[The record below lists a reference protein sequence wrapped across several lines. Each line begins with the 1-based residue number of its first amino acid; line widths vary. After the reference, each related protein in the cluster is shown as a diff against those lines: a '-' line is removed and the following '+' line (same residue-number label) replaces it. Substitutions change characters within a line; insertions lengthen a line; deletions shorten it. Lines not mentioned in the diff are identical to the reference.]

1 MERKSKLQMIAVD
14 KLHPH
19 PQNPRKVIGDV
30 TELAESIKA
39 NGILQNL
46 TVVPNNDNWDDKSD
60 FTVVIGHRRLAAAK
74 QAGLTELPC
83 AVVEMTEK
91 EQLSTMLTENM
102 QRSDLT
108 VYEQAKGFQMLIDL
122 GDSVAEVVEKTG
134 FKESTVRRRLKLAEL
149 DEESFKDSQLR
160 QPTLADYERL
170 NQIKDI
176 DVRNELL
183 KSIGTNNFDNL
194 LYSAVKKQETDEE
207 KEKIE
212 KLCLEHGMIKAQ
224 KHDEIPSNYEYT
236 GFFVFKDLIGK
247 DFADG
252 RKRYFYFGYGSNIY
266 IYAEALEKQEKNDAE
281 EEKQEKNDAE
291 EEKRKLEEQRWD
303 ELVEQAEEIDER
315 CEALRRDFMLNT
327 NFNDSNK
334 KQELVKFIVA
344 QVAAGASNK
353 KYRFEE
359 IIEHDFEDD
368 ENIDS
373 YINEHW
379 NNDSGRMLMAT
390 AYALSQRIYGSFDYI
405 SVNYSD
411 KTFSRKINP
420 ELNRFYNLLV
430 KLGYV
435 MSDEEIQLRDGTHP
449 IFTTGEVN

>member
-1 MERKSKLQMIAVD
+1 MERKPTLTTIAIE

-19 PQNPRKVIGDV
+19 PDNPRKVLGDID
-30 TELAESIKA
+30 ELAESIKA
-39 NGILQNL
+39 SGILQNL
-46 TVVPNNDNWDDKSD
+46 TVVPMNDDWTE
-60 FTVVIGHRRLAAAK
+60 FTVIIGHRRLAAAK

-108 VYEQAKGFQMLIDL
+108 VYEEAKGCQLLLDL
-122 GDSVAEVVEKTG
+122 GDTVAEVAEKTG
-134 FKESTVRRRLKLAEL
+134 FSESKIRRRVKLCEL
-149 DEESFKDSQLR
+149 DEEAFKESQIR
-160 QPTLADYERL
+160 QPTLQDYDRL

-194 LYSAVKKQETDEE
+194 LYSAVKKQETDAE

-212 KLCLEHGMIKAQ
+212 KLCLGHGMTKAQ
-224 KHDEIPSNYEYT
+224 KHDEIPDNYEYT
-236 GFFVFKDLIGK
+236 GIFALKDLIGK

-252 RKRYFYFGYGSNIY
+252 RKRYFYFAYGSNVY

-281 EEKQEKNDAE
+281 EEK
-291 EEKRKLEEQRWD
+291 RKLEKQRWY
-303 ELVEQAEEIDER
+303 ELDKQAEEIDER
-315 CEALRRDFMLNT
+315 CEALRIGFMLDT

-344 QVAAGASNK
+344 QVAAGASRNV
-353 KYRFEE
+353 YRFSEVVE
-359 IIEHDFEDD
+359 NQDT

-379 NNDSGRMLMAT
+379 DDNSGRMLMAT
-390 AYALSQRIYGSFDYI
+390 AYALCQRTYEKLSFIYVEY
-405 SVNYSD
+405 
-411 KTFSRKINP
+411 SRKTISRKNSP
-420 ELNRFYNLLV
+420 DLNKFYALLC

-435 MSDEEIQLRDGTHP
+435 ISDEEIQLRDGTHP
-449 IFTTGEVN
+449 IFTTGEVK

>member
-19 PQNPRKVIGDV
+19 PDNPRKVIGDV
-30 TELAESIKA
+30 SELAESIKA

-46 TVVPNNDNWDDKSD
+46 TVVPMNDDWTE
-60 FTVVIGHRRLAAAK
+60 FTVIIGHRRLAAAK

-83 AVVEMTEK
+83 AVVEMSEK

-108 VYEQAKGFQMLIDL
+108 VYEEAKGCQLLLDL
-122 GDSVAEVVEKTG
+122 GDTVAEIAEKTG
-134 FKESTVRRRLKLAEL
+134 FSESKIRRRVKLCEL
-149 DEESFKDSQLR
+149 DEEAFKESQIR
-160 QPTLADYERL
+160 QPTLADYDRL

-176 DVRNELL
+176 ETRNKLL
-183 KSIGTNNFDNL
+183 ESIGTNNFDNL

-212 KLCLEHGMIKAQ
+212 KFCLEHGMTKVQ
-224 KHDEIPSNYEYT
+224 KYDEIPSNYEYM
-236 GFFVFKDLIGK
+236 GAFALKDLIGK
-247 DFADG
+247 EFADG
-252 RKRYFYFGYGSNIY
+252 RKRYFYFAYRSDIY
-266 IYAEALEKQEKNDAE
+266 IYAEALKKQEKNDP
-281 EEKQEKNDAE
+281 E

-303 ELVEQAEEIDER
+303 KLVEQAEEIDER
-315 CEALRRDFMLNT
+315 CEALRRGFMLDA
-327 NFNDSNK
+327 NFNDSSK

-344 QVAAGASNK
+344 QVAAGASRNVR
-353 KYRFEE
+353 RFSEVVE
-359 IIEHDFEDD
+359 NQDYK
-368 ENIDS
+368 NIDS

-379 NNDSGRMLMAT
+379 GDNSGRMLMAA
-390 AYALSQRIYGSFDYI
+390 AYASCQRTYEKLSFIYVDYN
-405 SVNYSD
+405 S
-411 KTFSRKINP
+411 KTISRKNSP
-420 ELNRFYNLLV
+420 DLNKFYALLC

-449 IFTTGEVN
+449 IFTSGEVK

>member
-1 MERKSKLQMIAVD
+1 MNKKSKLQMIQVE

-19 PQNPRKVIGDV
+19 PDNPRKVIGDV

-46 TVVPNNDNWDDKSD
+46 TVVPNNDDWDDKSD

-108 VYEQAKGFQMLIDL
+108 VYEEAKGCQLLLDL
-122 GDSVAEVVEKTG
+122 GDTVAEVAEKTG
-134 FKESTVRRRLKLAEL
+134 FSESKIRRRVKLCEL
-149 DEESFKDSQLR
+149 DEESFKESQLR
-160 QPTLADYERL
+160 QPTLQDYDRL

-176 DVRNELL
+176 DTRNKLL

-236 GFFVFKDLIGK
+236 GFFALKDLIDK

-266 IYAEALEKQEKNDAE
+266 IYAEAF
-281 EEKQEKNDAE
+281 EKQEKNDAE

-315 CEALRRDFMLNT
+315 CEALRIGFMLDT

-344 QVAAGASNK
+344 QVAAGASRIA
-353 KYRFEE
+353 YRFSEVVE
-359 IIEHDFEDD
+359 NQDT

-379 NNDSGRMLMAT
+379 DDNSGRMLMAT
-390 AYALSQRIYGSFDYI
+390 AYALCQRTYEELSFIY
-405 SVNYSD
+405 VEYSS
-411 KTFSRKINP
+411 KTISRKNSP
-420 ELNRFYNLLV
+420 DLNKFYALLC

-449 IFTTGEVN
+449 IFTTGEVK

>member
-1 MERKSKLQMIAVD
+1 MERKPTLTTIAIE

-46 TVVPNNDNWDDKSD
+46 TVVPMNDDWTE
-60 FTVVIGHRRLAAAK
+60 FTVIIGHRRLAAAK

-108 VYEQAKGFQMLIDL
+108 VYEEAKGCQLLLDL
-122 GDSVAEVVEKTG
+122 GDTVAEVAEKTG
-134 FKESTVRRRLKLAEL
+134 FSESKIRRRVKLCEL
-149 DEESFKDSQLR
+149 DEEAFKESQIR
-160 QPTLADYERL
+160 QPTLADYDRL

-176 DVRNELL
+176 ETRNKLL
-183 KSIGTNNFDNL
+183 ESIGTNNFDNF
-194 LYSAVKKQETDEE
+194 LYSAVKKQETEEE
-207 KEKIE
+207 KGKIE

-224 KHDEIPSNYEYT
+224 KYDEIPSNYEYT
-236 GFFVFKDLIGK
+236 GFFALKDLLGK

-252 RKRYFYFGYGSNIY
+252 RKRYFYFGHGSNIY

-281 EEKQEKNDAE
+281 EEK
-291 EEKRKLEEQRWD
+291 RKLEEQRWD
-303 ELVEQAEEIDER
+303 ELAEQAEEIDER

-344 QVAAGASNK
+344 QLAAGACNRD
-353 KYRFEE
+353 YRFEE
-359 IIEHDFEDD
+359 IIEHNFEYD

-379 NNDSGRMLMAT
+379 SDNSGRMLMAT
-390 AYALSQRIYGSFDYI
+390 AYALCQRNSYERFSFILVGYN
-405 SVNYSD
+405 S
-411 KTFSRKINP
+411 KTISRKNNP
-420 ELNRFYNLLV
+420 ELNRFYNLLC

-449 IFTTGEVN
+449 IFTSGEVK

>member
-1 MERKSKLQMIAVD
+1 MERKPTLTTIAIE

-19 PQNPRKVIGDV
+19 PDNPRKVIGDID
-30 TELAESIKA
+30 ELADSIKA
-39 NGILQNL
+39 SGILQNL
-46 TVVPNNDNWDDKSD
+46 TVVPMNDDWTE
-60 FTVVIGHRRLAAAK
+60 FTVIIGHRRLAAAK

-108 VYEQAKGFQMLIDL
+108 VYEEAKGCQLLLDL
-122 GDSVAEVVEKTG
+122 GDTVAEVAEKTG
-134 FKESTVRRRLKLAEL
+134 FSESKIRRRVKLCEL
-149 DEESFKDSQLR
+149 DEESFKESQLR

-170 NQIKDI
+170 NQIKNI
-176 DVRNELL
+176 DARNELL

-236 GFFVFKDLIGK
+236 GFFVLKDLIDK

-252 RKRYFYFGYGSNIY
+252 RKRYFYFAYGSNVY
-266 IYAEALEKQEKNDAE
+266 IYAEALEKQEKN
-281 EEKQEKNDAE
+281 NAE

-303 ELVEQAEEIDER
+303 ELEEQAEEIDER
-315 CEALRRDFMLNT
+315 CETLRRGFMLDT
-327 NFNDSNK
+327 NFNDNNK
-334 KQELVKFIVA
+334 KQELLKFIVA
-344 QVAAGASNK
+344 QVATGVINK
-353 KYRFEE
+353 AHRFGEVVE
-359 IIEHDFEDD
+359 NQDD
-368 ENIDS
+368 ENTDS

-379 NNDSGRMLMAT
+379 SDNSGRMLMAT
-390 AYALSQRIYGSFDYI
+390 AYALCQRTYEKLSFIYVEYNS
-405 SVNYSD
+405 
-411 KTFSRKINP
+411 KTISRKNSP
-420 ELNRFYNLLV
+420 DLNKFYALLC

-449 IFTTGEVN
+449 IFTTGEVKQTK

>member
-1 MERKSKLQMIAVD
+1 MERKSKLQMISVD

-46 TVVPNNDNWDDKSD
+46 TVVPNNDNWDD
-60 FTVVIGHRRLAAAK
+60 FTVIIGHRRLAAAK

-108 VYEQAKGFQMLIDL
+108 VYEEAKGCQLLLDL
-122 GDSVAEVVEKTG
+122 GDTVAEIAEKTG
-134 FKESTVRRRLKLAEL
+134 FSESKIRRRVKLCEL
-149 DEESFKDSQLR
+149 DEEAFKESQIR
-160 QPTLADYERL
+160 QPTLADYDRL

-176 DVRNELL
+176 ETRNKLL
-183 KSIGTNNFDNL
+183 ESIGTNNFDNL
-194 LYSAVKKQETDEE
+194 LYSAVKKQKTDEE

-212 KLCLEHGMIKAQ
+212 KFCLEQGMTKVQ
-224 KHDEIPSNYEYT
+224 NYDEIPSNYSYA
-236 GFFVFKDLIGK
+236 GLFALKNLIGK

-252 RKRYFYFGYGSNIY
+252 RKRYFYFAYSSNIY
-266 IYAEALEKQEKNDAE
+266 IYAEALKKQEKNDP
-281 EEKQEKNDAE
+281 E

-303 ELVEQAEEIDER
+303 ELAEQAEEIDER
-315 CEALRRDFMLNT
+315 CEALRRDFMLDT
-327 NFNDSNK
+327 NFNDSSKN
-334 KQELVKFIVA
+334 QELVKFIVA
-344 QVAAGASNK
+344 QVAAGACNRD
-353 KYRFEE
+353 YRFEE
-359 IIEHDFEDD
+359 IIEHNFGDD

-379 NNDSGRMLMAT
+379 SDNSGRMLMAM
-390 AYALSQRIYGSFDYI
+390 AYSLCQKNSYERFSFI
-405 SVNYSD
+405 LVGYSS
-411 KTFSRKINP
+411 KTISRKINP

-449 IFTTGEVN
+449 IFATGEVN

>member
-1 MERKSKLQMIAVD
+1 MNKKSKLQMIPVD

-19 PQNPRKVIGDV
+19 PDNPRKVIGDV
-30 TELAESIKA
+30 SELAESIKA

-46 TVVPNNDNWDDKSD
+46 TVVPMNDDWTE
-60 FTVVIGHRRLAAAK
+60 FTVIIGHRRLAAAK

-108 VYEQAKGFQMLIDL
+108 VYEEAKGCQLLLDL
-122 GDSVAEVVEKTG
+122 GDTVAEVAEKTG
-134 FKESTVRRRLKLAEL
+134 FSESKIRRRVKLCEL
-149 DEESFKDSQLR
+149 DEESFKESQLR

-170 NQIKDI
+170 NQIKNI
-176 DVRNELL
+176 DARNELL

-224 KHDEIPSNYEYT
+224 KRDEIPSNYEYT
-236 GFFVFKDLIGK
+236 GFFALKDLIGK

-266 IYAEALEKQEKNDAE
+266 IYAEAF
-281 EEKQEKNDAE
+281 EKQEKNDAE

-315 CEALRRDFMLNT
+315 CEALRIGFMLDT

-344 QVAAGASNK
+344 QVAAGASRNV
-353 KYRFEE
+353 YRFSEVVE
-359 IIEHDFEDD
+359 NQDT

-379 NNDSGRMLMAT
+379 DDNSGRMLMAT
-390 AYALSQRIYGSFDYI
+390 AYALCQRTYEKLSFIY
-405 SVNYSD
+405 VEYSRE
-411 KTFSRKINP
+411 TISRKNSP
-420 ELNRFYNLLV
+420 DLNKFYALLC

-449 IFTTGEVN
+449 IFTSGEVK

>member
-1 MERKSKLQMIAVD
+1 MNKKSKLQMIPTD

-19 PQNPRKVIGDV
+19 PDNPRKVIGDV
-30 TELAESIKA
+30 SELAESIKA

-46 TVVPNNDNWDDKSD
+46 TVVPNNDNWDD
-60 FTVVIGHRRLAAAK
+60 FTVIIGHRRLAAAK

-108 VYEQAKGFQMLIDL
+108 VYEEAKGCQLLLDL
-122 GDSVAEVVEKTG
+122 GDTVAEVAEKTG
-134 FKESTVRRRLKLAEL
+134 FSESKIRRRVKLCEL
-149 DEESFKDSQLR
+149 DEEAFKESQIR
-160 QPTLADYERL
+160 QPTLQDYDRL

-176 DVRNELL
+176 DTRNKLL

-194 LYSAVKKQETDEE
+194 LYSAVKKQETDAE

-224 KHDEIPSNYEYT
+224 KRDEIPSNYEYT
-236 GFFVFKDLIGK
+236 GFFVLKDLIGK

-266 IYAEALEKQEKNDAE
+266 IYAEAF
-281 EEKQEKNDAE
+281 EKQEKNDAE

-303 ELVEQAEEIDER
+303 ELVEHAEEIDER
-315 CEALRRDFMLNT
+315 CEALRIGFMLDT
-327 NFNDSNK
+327 NFNDSSK

-344 QVAAGASNK
+344 QVAAGANRNV
-353 KYRFEE
+353 YRFSEVVE
-359 IIEHDFEDD
+359 NQDA

-379 NNDSGRMLMAT
+379 DDNSGRMLMAT
-390 AYALSQRIYGSFDYI
+390 AYALCQRTDEKLSFIYVEY
-405 SVNYSD
+405 
-411 KTFSRKINP
+411 SRKTISRKNSP
-420 ELNRFYNLLV
+420 DLNKFYALLC

-435 MSDEEIQLRDGTHP
+435 MCDEEIQLRDGTHP
-449 IFTTGEVN
+449 IYTTGEVK

>member
-1 MERKSKLQMIAVD
+1 MERKPTLTTIAIE

-19 PQNPRKVIGDV
+19 PDNPRKVLGDID
-30 TELAESIKA
+30 ELAESIKA
-39 NGILQNL
+39 SGILQNL
-46 TVVPNNDNWDDKSD
+46 TVVPMNDDWTE
-60 FTVVIGHRRLAAAK
+60 FTVIIGHRRLAAAK

-108 VYEQAKGFQMLIDL
+108 VYEEAKGCQLLLDL
-122 GDSVAEVVEKTG
+122 GDTVAEVAEKTG
-134 FKESTVRRRLKLAEL
+134 FSESKIRRRVKLCEL
-149 DEESFKDSQLR
+149 DEDAFKESQIR
-160 QPTLADYERL
+160 QPTLQDYDRL

-183 KSIGTNNFDNL
+183 TSIGTNNFDNL

-212 KLCLEHGMIKAQ
+212 KLCLEHGMTKVQ
-224 KHDEIPSNYEYT
+224 KYRDIPSNYKYT
-236 GFFVFKDLIGK
+236 GIFALKNLIGK

-266 IYAEALEKQEKNDAE
+266 IYAEAL
-281 EEKQEKNDAE
+281 EKQEKNDAE

-315 CEALRRDFMLNT
+315 CEALRRDFMLDT

-359 IIEHDFEDD
+359 IIEHDFEND
-368 ENIDS
+368 ENTDS

-379 NNDSGRMLMAT
+379 SDNSGRMLMAT
-390 AYALSQRIYGSFDYI
+390 AYALCQRSYEKLSFIYVGYNS
-405 SVNYSD
+405 
-411 KTFSRKINP
+411 KTISRKNNP
-420 ELNRFYNLLV
+420 DLNKFYALLC

-449 IFTTGEVN
+449 IFTSGEVK

>member
-1 MERKSKLQMIAVD
+1 MNKKSKLQMIPTD

-19 PQNPRKVIGDV
+19 PDNPRKVIGDV
-30 TELAESIKA
+30 SELAESIKA

-46 TVVPNNDNWDDKSD
+46 TVVPNNDNWDD
-60 FTVVIGHRRLAAAK
+60 FTVIIGHRRLAAAK

-108 VYEQAKGFQMLIDL
+108 VYEEAKGCQLLLDL
-122 GDSVAEVVEKTG
+122 GDTVAEVAEKTG
-134 FKESTVRRRLKLAEL
+134 FSESKIRRRVKLCEL
-149 DEESFKDSQLR
+149 DEEAFKESQIR
-160 QPTLADYERL
+160 QPTLQDYDRL

-176 DVRNELL
+176 DTRNKLL

-194 LYSAVKKQETDEE
+194 LYSAVKKQETDAE

-224 KHDEIPSNYEYT
+224 KRDEIPSNYEYT
-236 GFFVFKDLIGK
+236 GFFVLKDLIGK

-266 IYAEALEKQEKNDAE
+266 IYAEAF
-281 EEKQEKNDAE
+281 EKQEKNDAE

-303 ELVEQAEEIDER
+303 ELVEHAEEIDER
-315 CEALRRDFMLNT
+315 CEALRIGFMLDT
-327 NFNDSNK
+327 NFNDSSK

-344 QVAAGASNK
+344 QVAAGANRNV
-353 KYRFEE
+353 YRFSKVVENQ
-359 IIEHDFEDD
+359 DA

-379 NNDSGRMLMAT
+379 DDNSGRMLMAT
-390 AYALSQRIYGSFDYI
+390 AYALCQRTYEKLSFIYVEY
-405 SVNYSD
+405 
-411 KTFSRKINP
+411 SRKTISRKNSP
-420 ELNRFYNLLV
+420 DLNKFYALLC

-435 MSDEEIQLRDGTHP
+435 MCDEEIQLRDGTHP
-449 IFTTGEVN
+449 IYTTGEVK

>member
-108 VYEQAKGFQMLIDL
+108 VYEEAKGCQLLLDL
-122 GDSVAEVVEKTG
+122 GDTVAEVAEKTG
-134 FKESTVRRRLKLAEL
+134 FSASKIRRRVKLCEL
-149 DEESFKDSQLR
+149 DEEAFKESQIR
-160 QPTLADYERL
+160 QPTLADYDRL

-176 DVRNELL
+176 ETRNKLL
-183 KSIGTNNFDNL
+183 ESIGTNNFDNR
-194 LYSAVKKQETDEE
+194 LYSAVQKQKDDEE

-224 KHDEIPSNYEYT
+224 KYREIPDNYEYT
-236 GFFVFKDLIGK
+236 GIFALKDLIGK

-252 RKRYFYFGYGSNIY
+252 RKRYFYFAYGSNTY
-266 IYAEALEKQEKNDAE
+266 IYAEAFEKQEKNDAE
-281 EEKQEKNDAE
+281 EKSE
-291 EEKRKLEEQRWD
+291 RWD
-303 ELVEQAEEIDER
+303 ELEEQAEEIDER
-315 CEALRRDFMLNT
+315 CEALRRGFMLDT
-327 NFNDSNK
+327 NFNDNNK

-344 QVAAGASNK
+344 QVAAGASRNVR
-353 KYRFEE
+353 RFSEVVE
-359 IIEHDFEDD
+359 NQDYK
-368 ENIDS
+368 NIDS

-379 NNDSGRMLMAT
+379 NDDSGRMLMAT
-390 AYALSQRIYGSFDYI
+390 AYALCQRTYEKLSFIYVG
-405 SVNYSD
+405 YSS
-411 KTFSRKINP
+411 KTISRKNSP
-420 ELNRFYNLLV
+420 DLNKFYALLC

-449 IFTTGEVN
+449 IYTTGEVN

>member
-1 MERKSKLQMIAVD
+1 MNKKSKLQMIPVE

-19 PQNPRKVIGDV
+19 PDNPRKVIGDV
-30 TELAESIKA
+30 SELAESIKA

-46 TVVPNNDNWDDKSD
+46 TVVPNNDNWDD
-60 FTVVIGHRRLAAAK
+60 FTVIIGHRRLAAAK

-83 AVVEMTEK
+83 AIVEMTEK

-108 VYEQAKGFQMLIDL
+108 VYEEAKGCQLLLDL
-122 GDSVAEVVEKTG
+122 GDTVAEVAERTG
-134 FKESTVRRRLKLAEL
+134 FSESKIRRRVKLCEL
-149 DEESFKDSQLR
+149 DEEAFKESQIR
-160 QPTLADYERL
+160 QPTLADYDRL

-176 DVRNELL
+176 ETRNKLL
-183 KSIGTNNFDNL
+183 ESIGTNNFDNL
-194 LYSAVKKQETDEE
+194 LYSAVKKQETEEE

-212 KLCLEHGMIKAQ
+212 KLCLEHGMTKVQ
-224 KHDEIPSNYEYT
+224 NHDEIPSNYEYT
-236 GFFVFKDLIGK
+236 GTFAIKDLVSK

-252 RKRYFYFGYGSNIY
+252 RKRYFYFAYGSNIY
-266 IYAEALEKQEKNDAE
+266 IYAEALEKQEKNDA
-281 EEKQEKNDAE
+281 

-315 CEALRRDFMLNT
+315 CEALRIGFMLDT

-344 QVAAGASNK
+344 QVAAGASRNV
-353 KYRFEE
+353 YRFSEVVE
-359 IIEHDFEDD
+359 NQDT

-379 NNDSGRMLMAT
+379 DDNSGRMLMAT
-390 AYALSQRIYGSFDYI
+390 AYALCQRTYEKLSFIYVG
-405 SVNYSD
+405 YSS
-411 KTFSRKINP
+411 KTISRKNSP
-420 ELNRFYNLLV
+420 DLNKFYALLC

-449 IFTTGEVN
+449 IFTTGEVK

>member
-1 MERKSKLQMIAVD
+1 MERKPTLTTIAIE

-19 PQNPRKVIGDV
+19 PDNPRKVLGDID
-30 TELAESIKA
+30 ELAESIKA
-39 NGILQNL
+39 SGILQNL
-46 TVVPNNDNWDDKSD
+46 TVVPMNDDWTE
-60 FTVVIGHRRLAAAK
+60 FTVIIGHRRLAAAK

-108 VYEQAKGFQMLIDL
+108 VYEEAKGCQLLLDL
-122 GDSVAEVVEKTG
+122 GDTVAEVAKKTG
-134 FKESTVRRRLKLAEL
+134 FSESKIRRRVKLCEL
-149 DEESFKDSQLR
+149 DEESFKESQLR
-160 QPTLADYERL
+160 QPTLQDYDRL

-176 DVRNELL
+176 DVRNKLL

-212 KLCLEHGMIKAQ
+212 KLCLEHGMTKAQ

-236 GFFVFKDLIGK
+236 GFFALKDLIGK

-281 EEKQEKNDAE
+281 Q
-291 EEKRKLEEQRWD
+291 EKRKLEEQRWN
-303 ELVEQAEEIDER
+303 ELAEQAEEIDER
-315 CEALRRDFMLNT
+315 CEALRRDFMLDT

-344 QVAAGASNK
+344 QVAAGGCNRD
-353 KYRFEE
+353 YRFEE
-359 IIEHDFEDD
+359 IIEHNFEDD

-379 NNDSGRMLMAT
+379 SDNSGRMLMAM
-390 AYALSQRIYGSFDYI
+390 AYALCQRNSYERFSFILVGYN
-405 SVNYSD
+405 S
-411 KTFSRKINP
+411 KTISRKINP

-449 IFTTGEVN
+449 IFTTGETN

>member
-1 MERKSKLQMIAVD
+1 MERKPTLTTIAID

-46 TVVPNNDNWDDKSD
+46 TVVPNNDSWDD
-60 FTVVIGHRRLAAAK
+60 FTVIIGHRRLAAAK

-83 AVVEMTEK
+83 AVVEMSEK

-108 VYEQAKGFQMLIDL
+108 VYEEAKGCQLLLDL
-122 GDSVAEVVEKTG
+122 GDTVAEVAEKTG
-134 FKESTVRRRLKLAEL
+134 FSESKIRRRVKLCEL
-149 DEESFKDSQLR
+149 DEEAFKESQLR

-176 DVRNELL
+176 DTRNKLL

-194 LYSAVKKQETDEE
+194 LYSAVQKQKADEE
-207 KEKIE
+207 EEKIE

-224 KHDEIPSNYEYT
+224 KYREIPDNYEYT
-236 GFFVFKDLIGK
+236 GIFALKDLIGK

-252 RKRYFYFGYGSNIY
+252 RKRYFYFAYGSNVY
-266 IYAEALEKQEKNDAE
+266 IYAEELEE
-281 EEKQEKNDAE
+281 QEKNDAE

-303 ELVEQAEEIDER
+303 ELEEQRWDELEEQAEEIDER
-315 CEALRRDFMLNT
+315 CEALRRGFMLDT
-327 NFNDSNK
+327 NFNDNNK

-344 QVAAGASNK
+344 QVATGVINK
-353 KYRFEE
+353 AYRFGEVV
-359 IIEHDFEDD
+359 
-368 ENIDS
+368 ENTDS

-379 NNDSGRMLMAT
+379 IDNSGRMLMAT
-390 AYALSQRIYGSFDYI
+390 AYALCQRTYEELSFIYVDYN
-405 SVNYSD
+405 S
-411 KTFSRKINP
+411 KTISRKNSP
-420 ELNRFYNLLV
+420 DLNKFYALLC

-449 IFTTGEVN
+449 IFTTGEVK

>member
-60 FTVVIGHRRLAAAK
+60 FTVIIGHRRLAAAK

-83 AVVEMTEK
+83 AVVEMSEK

-108 VYEQAKGFQMLIDL
+108 VYEEAKGCQLLLDL
-122 GDSVAEVVEKTG
+122 GDTVAEIAEKTG
-134 FKESTVRRRLKLAEL
+134 FSESKIRRRVKLCEL
-149 DEESFKDSQLR
+149 DEEAFKESQIR
-160 QPTLADYERL
+160 QPTLADYDRL

-176 DVRNELL
+176 ETRNKLL
-183 KSIGTNNFDNL
+183 ESIGTNNFDNL
-194 LYSAVKKQETDEE
+194 LYSAVKKQETEEE

-212 KLCLEHGMIKAQ
+212 KLCLEHGMIKVQ
-224 KHDEIPSNYEYT
+224 GFTEIPNDYDYM
-236 GFFVFKDLIGK
+236 GIFALKDLIGK

-252 RKRYFYFGYGSNIY
+252 RKRYFYFAYGSNIY
-266 IYAEALEKQEKNDAE
+266 IYAEVFEKQEKNDP
-281 EEKQEKNDAE
+281 EEK
-291 EEKRKLEEQRWD
+291 KRKLEEQRWD
-303 ELVEQAEEIDER
+303 ELVEQAAEIDER
-315 CEALRRDFMLNT
+315 CEALRRGFMLET

-344 QVAAGASNK
+344 QVAAGFGNK
-353 KYRFEE
+353 RYYFKE

-379 NNDSGRMLMAT
+379 NDSGRLLMAT
-390 AYALSQRIYGSFDYI
+390 AYALCQTGYERFSFICVGYSSKTI
-405 SVNYSD
+405 SRRN
-411 KTFSRKINP
+411 NP
-420 ELNRFYNLLV
+420 DLNRFYSLLC

-435 MSDEEIQLRDGTHP
+435 MSDEEIQIRDGTHP

>member
-1 MERKSKLQMIAVD
+1 MNKKSKLQMIQVE
-14 KLHPH
+14 KLQPH
-19 PQNPRKVIGDV
+19 PDNPRKVIGDV
-30 TELAESIKA
+30 SELAESIKA

-46 TVVPNNDNWDDKSD
+46 TVVPNNDNWDD
-60 FTVVIGHRRLAAAK
+60 FTVIIGHRRLAAAK

-91 EQLSTMLTENM
+91 EQLSTMLIENM

-170 NQIKDI
+170 NQIKNI
-176 DVRNELL
+176 EVRNELL

-236 GFFVFKDLIGK
+236 GFFALKDLIGK

-266 IYAEALEKQEKNDAE
+266 IYAEAF
-281 EEKQEKNDAE
+281 EKQEKNDAE

-303 ELVEQAEEIDER
+303 ELVEHAEEIDER
-315 CEALRRDFMLNT
+315 CEALRIGFMLDT
-327 NFNDSNK
+327 NFNDSSK

-344 QVAAGASNK
+344 QVAAGASRDV
-353 KYRFEE
+353 YRFSEVVE
-359 IIEHDFEDD
+359 NQDA

-379 NNDSGRMLMAT
+379 DDNSGRMLMAT
-390 AYALSQRIYGSFDYI
+390 AYALCQRTYEKLSFIYVEY
-405 SVNYSD
+405 
-411 KTFSRKINP
+411 SRKTISRKNSP
-420 ELNRFYNLLV
+420 DLNKFYALLC

-435 MSDEEIQLRDGTHP
+435 MCDEEIQLRDGTHP
-449 IFTTGEVN
+449 IYTTGEVK

>member
-1 MERKSKLQMIAVD
+1 MERKPTLTTIAIE

-30 TELAESIKA
+30 SELAESIKA

-46 TVVPNNDNWDDKSD
+46 TVVPNDDNWDD
-60 FTVVIGHRRLAAAK
+60 FTVIIGHRRLAAAK

-83 AVVEMTEK
+83 AIVEMTEK

-108 VYEQAKGFQMLIDL
+108 VYEEAKGCQLLLDL
-122 GDSVAEVVEKTG
+122 GDTVAEIAEKTG
-134 FKESTVRRRLKLAEL
+134 FSESKIRRRVKLCEL
-149 DEESFKDSQLR
+149 DEEAFKESQIR
-160 QPTLADYERL
+160 QPTLADYDRL

-176 DVRNELL
+176 ETRNKLL
-183 KSIGTNNFDNL
+183 ESIGTNNFDNL
-194 LYSAVKKQETDEE
+194 LYSAVKKQETAEE

-212 KLCLEHGMIKAQ
+212 KLCLEHGMIKVQ
-224 KHDEIPSNYEYT
+224 GFTEIPNDYDYM
-236 GFFVFKDLIGK
+236 GMFALKDLIGK
-247 DFADG
+247 DFSDG
-252 RKRYFYFGYGSNIY
+252 RKRYFYFAYGSNIY
-266 IYAEALEKQEKNDAE
+266 IYAEAFK
-281 EEKQEKNDAE
+281 KQEKNDAE
-291 EEKRKLEEQRWD
+291 EEKRRLEEQRWN
-303 ELVEQAEEIDER
+303 ELAKQAEETDER
-315 CEALRRDFMLNT
+315 CEALRRGFMLDT
-327 NFNDSNK
+327 NFNDNNK

-344 QVAAGASNK
+344 QVATGASNK

-411 KTFSRKINP
+411 KTFSRKNNP
-420 ELNRFYNLLV
+420 ELNRFYNLLC

-449 IFTTGEVN
+449 IFTTGEVK

>member
-1 MERKSKLQMIAVD
+1 MERKPTLTTIAIE

-19 PQNPRKVIGDV
+19 PDNPRKVIGDV
-30 TELAESIKA
+30 DELADSIKA

-46 TVVPNNDNWDDKSD
+46 TVVPMNDDWTE
-60 FTVVIGHRRLAAAK
+60 FTVIIGHRRLAAAK

-108 VYEQAKGFQMLIDL
+108 VYEQAKGFQLLLDL
-122 GDSVAEVVEKTG
+122 GDTIAEVAEKTG
-134 FKESTVRRRLKLAEL
+134 FSESKIRRRVKLCEL
-149 DEESFKDSQLR
+149 DEEAFKESQIR
-160 QPTLADYERL
+160 QPTLQDYDRL

-176 DVRNELL
+176 DVRNKLL
-183 KSIGTNNFDNL
+183 TSIGTNNFDNL
-194 LYSAVKKQETDEE
+194 LYSAVKKQETEEE

-236 GFFVFKDLIGK
+236 GFFALKDLIDK

-266 IYAEALEKQEKNDAE
+266 IYAEAL
-281 EEKQEKNDAE
+281 EKQEKNDAE

-315 CEALRRDFMLNT
+315 CEALRRDFMLDT

-359 IIEHDFEDD
+359 IIEHDFEND
-368 ENIDS
+368 ENTDS

-379 NNDSGRMLMAT
+379 SDNSGRMLMAT
-390 AYALSQRIYGSFDYI
+390 AYALCQRSYEKLSFIYVGYNS
-405 SVNYSD
+405 
-411 KTFSRKINP
+411 KTISRKNNP
-420 ELNRFYNLLV
+420 DLNKFYALLC

-449 IFTTGEVN
+449 IFTSGEVK

>member
-1 MERKSKLQMIAVD
+1 MNKKSKLQMIPTD
-14 KLHPH
+14 KLNPH
-19 PQNPRKVIGDV
+19 PDNPRKVIGDV
-30 TELAESIKA
+30 SELAESIKA

-46 TVVPNNDNWDDKSD
+46 TVVPNNDNWDD
-60 FTVVIGHRRLAAAK
+60 FTVIIGHRRLAAAK

-170 NQIKDI
+170 NQIKNI
-176 DVRNELL
+176 DARNELL
-183 KSIGTNNFDNL
+183 KSIGTNNFDNF

-236 GFFVFKDLIGK
+236 GFFALKDLIGK

-266 IYAEALEKQEKNDAE
+266 IYAEALDKQEKNDAE
-281 EEKQEKNDAE
+281 D
-291 EEKRKLEEQRWD
+291 EKRKLEEQRWD

-315 CEALRRDFMLNT
+315 CEALRIGFMLDT
-327 NFNDSNK
+327 NFNDSSK

-344 QVAAGASNK
+344 QVAAGASRNAH
-353 KYRFEE
+353 RFSEVVE
-359 IIEHDFEDD
+359 NQDA
-368 ENIDS
+368 ENIDN

-379 NNDSGRMLMAT
+379 GDNSGRLLMAA
-390 AYALSQRIYGSFDYI
+390 AYASCQRTYEELSFIYVGYNS
-405 SVNYSD
+405 
-411 KTFSRKINP
+411 KTISRKNSP
-420 ELNRFYNLLV
+420 DLNKFYALLC

-435 MSDEEIQLRDGTHP
+435 MSDEEKQLRDGTHP
-449 IFTTGEVN
+449 IFTTGEVK

>member
-1 MERKSKLQMIAVD
+1 MERKPTLTTIAID

-46 TVVPNNDNWDDKSD
+46 TVVPNNDDWDDKSD

-108 VYEQAKGFQMLIDL
+108 VYEEAKGCQLLLDL
-122 GDSVAEVVEKTG
+122 GDTVAEVAEKTG
-134 FKESTVRRRLKLAEL
+134 FSESKIRRRVKLCEL
-149 DEESFKDSQLR
+149 DEEAFKESQIR
-160 QPTLADYERL
+160 QPTLADYDRL

-176 DVRNELL
+176 ETRNKLL
-183 KSIGTNNFDNL
+183 ESIGTNNFDNL
-194 LYSAVKKQETDEE
+194 LYSAVKKQETEEE

-212 KLCLEHGMIKAQ
+212 KLCLEQGMTKVQ
-224 KHDEIPSNYEYT
+224 KYNEIPSNYEYM
-236 GFFVFKDLIGK
+236 GIFALKDLVGK

-252 RKRYFYFGYGSNIY
+252 RKRYFYFAYSPNIY
-266 IYAEALEKQEKNDAE
+266 IYAEALKKQKKNDP
-281 EEKQEKNDAE
+281 E

-303 ELVEQAEEIDER
+303 KLVEQAEEIDER
-315 CEALRRDFMLNT
+315 CEALRIGFMLDT
-327 NFNDSNK
+327 NFNDCSK
-334 KQELVKFIVA
+334 KQELVKFIVP
-344 QVAAGASNK
+344 QVAMGASSK
-353 KYRFEE
+353 AYKFSE
-359 IIEHDFEDD
+359 IAESQDD
-368 ENIDS
+368 ESIDS
-373 YINEHW
+373 YISEHW

-390 AYALSQRIYGSFDYI
+390 AYALSQRTYSSFSYI
-405 SVNYSD
+405 SVNYLD
-411 KTFSRKINP
+411 RTISRKSNTD
-420 ELNRFYNLLV
+420 LNRFYNLLC

>member
-1 MERKSKLQMIAVD
+1 MERKPTLTTIAIE

-46 TVVPNNDNWDDKSD
+46 TVVPMNDDWTE
-60 FTVVIGHRRLAAAK
+60 FTVIIGHRRLAAAK

-83 AVVEMTEK
+83 AIVEMSEK

-108 VYEQAKGFQMLIDL
+108 VYEEAKGCQLLLDL
-122 GDSVAEVVEKTG
+122 GDTVAEVAEKTG
-134 FKESTVRRRLKLAEL
+134 FSESKIRRRVKLCEL
-149 DEESFKDSQLR
+149 DEEAFKESQIR
-160 QPTLADYERL
+160 QPTLADYDRL

-176 DVRNELL
+176 ETRNKLL
-183 KSIGTNNFDNL
+183 ESIGTNNFDNL
-194 LYSAVKKQETDEE
+194 LYSAVKKQETEEE

-212 KLCLEHGMIKAQ
+212 KLCLEQGMTKVQ
-224 KHDEIPSNYEYT
+224 KYDEIPSNYEYT
-236 GFFVFKDLIGK
+236 GVFALKDLIGK

-252 RKRYFYFGYGSNIY
+252 RKRCFYFAYYGSNIY
-266 IYAEALEKQEKNDAE
+266 IYAEAFEKQEKNDP
-281 EEKQEKNDAE
+281 E

-315 CEALRRDFMLNT
+315 CEALRIGFMLDA
-327 NFNDSNK
+327 NFNDSKK
-334 KQELVKFIVA
+334 KQELVKFIVN
-344 QVAAGASNK
+344 QVAMGASSK
-353 KYRFEE
+353 AYKFSEVTE
-359 IIEHDFEDD
+359 SQDD
-368 ENIDS
+368 ESIDS
-373 YINEHW
+373 YISEHW
-379 NNDSGRMLMAT
+379 NNDSGRMLMAA
-390 AYALSQRIYGSFDYI
+390 AYALCQLNCSSFGYI
-405 SVNYSD
+405 SVNYLD
-411 KTFSRKINP
+411 KTISRKNSP
-420 ELNRFYNLLV
+420 DLNRFYSLLC